1 MRVRRWISVLAA
13 LGVLVHAGAIV
24 RHNAAMAGAALQ
36 YQALLTGLAQICHGG
51 ASATANA
58 LAPEELP
65 YVPRP
70 SDAENGC
77 PICSGLAPAV
87 ALTGPESTVDF
98 AHLPAAAAVPGETG
112 GLAGVGYA
120 VCPPARGPP
129 VLA

>member
-24 RHNAAMAGAALQ
+24 RHNVAMAGAALQ
-36 YQALLTGLAQICHGG
+36 YQALLTGLTQLCHGG
-51 ASATANA
+51 ATANA
-58 LAPEELP
+58 LTPEDLP

-70 SDAENGC
+70 SDTQNGC

-87 ALTGPESTVDF
+87 ALTGPEPVVGF
-98 AHLPAAAAVPGETG
+98 AQLPDAVLYSGEASG
-112 GLAGVGYA
+112 RAGVGYA

-129 VLA
+129 GVA